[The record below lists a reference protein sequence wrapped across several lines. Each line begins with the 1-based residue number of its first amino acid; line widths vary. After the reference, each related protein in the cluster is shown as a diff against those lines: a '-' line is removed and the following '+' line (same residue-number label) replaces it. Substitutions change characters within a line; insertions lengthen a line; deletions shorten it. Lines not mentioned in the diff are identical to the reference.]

1 MKKCIAILRGINVGG
16 HRKILMVDLKLKL
29 TSIGFIDV
37 STYIQS
43 GNVFFNSNFD
53 NVKEIELKIS
63 ECIKKEYGFDVPVIV
78 ITKQEIESVVD
89 GNPFL
94 TQAEDV
100 KQLHVTFLSDQPL
113 NENVERINDNYK
125 GEDDFVIV
133 NKVVYLFIKGPS
145 HKSKLSNNY
154 FEKQL
159 GLTATTRNW
168 KTTLK
173 LNELVG

>member
-1 MKKCIAILRGINVGG
+1 MKKYIAILRGINVGG
-16 HRKILMVDLKLKL
+16 HRKILMADLKLQL
-29 TSIGFIDV
+29 SSIGFLDV

-43 GNVFFNSNFD
+43 GNVFLKTDEND
-53 NVKEIELKIS
+53 IKLIKLKIT
-63 ECIKKEYGFDVPVIV
+63 ECIKREYGFNVPVIV
-78 ITKQEIESVVD
+78 ITKSEIKSIVEL
-89 GNPFL
+89 NPFL

-113 NENVERINDNYK
+113 QEDVEGINDNYK
-125 GEDDFVIV
+125 GEDDFVILD
-133 NKVVYLFIKGPS
+133 KVIYLFIKGPS

-159 GLTATTRNW
+159 GLIATTRNW